1 MLVTGF
7 PQFPTQDDNGLG
19 DGIDPTSQ
27 WQVVSS
33 VTPDAPGHDFTS
45 NDLDPAMVAMISR
58 LRAIFSHQGE
68 TPLTSTDLHD
78 LTLFVVHKLLLL
90 PPFLPAVTPRTLIS
104 ECLRSAIV
112 LYMLIIHGTTYYS
125 LQVIITMVLYKLEA
139 NLKSLTL
146 PERHEHRALRIWI
159 LMVAMT
165 ASPSPLLKC
174 AFAAYELC
182 IVEIQGWQSW
192 RP

>member
-1 MLVTGF
+1 
-7 PQFPTQDDNGLG
+7 
-19 DGIDPTSQ
+19 
-27 WQVVSS
+27 
-33 VTPDAPGHDFTS
+33 
-45 NDLDPAMVAMISR
+45 MISR

-165 ASPSPLLKC
+165 ASPESPQYKAHMQQMRILVEGMGLETWDGVLG
-174 AFAAYELC
+174 ELESVLWMRSPQDSLFRHTWEDIC
-182 IVEIQGWQSW
+182 SAVA
-192 RP
+192 PP